1 MGQNCGFCIL
11 HLFTLM
17 LTSILQPI
25 LEKDDT
31 GKFCECFHYKILHIK
46 TFKTHEATVLRSISL
61 QVKFNREAYCYS
73 TEGFFIYIPWYCMK
87 S

>member
-31 GKFCECFHYKILHIK
+31 GKFCECFHYKIFAHKNIQN
-46 TFKTHEATVLRSISL
+46 T
-61 QVKFNREAYCYS
+61 
-73 TEGFFIYIPWYCMK
+73 
-87 S
+87 